1 MKQIALSYFEHPYL
15 VLIPLIIFFTFFV
28 YLIITVMR
36 RSNRELFEEFSN
48 IPLYDEED
56 TVDEQSERRDG

>member
-15 VLIPLIIFFTFFV
+15 IIIPLIIFFTFFV

-36 RSNRELFEEFSN
+36 KSNKTVFDELAN
-48 IPLYDEED
+48 IPLKDEED
-56 TVDEQSERRDG
+56 HKDEQSK

>member
-15 VLIPLIIFFTFFV
+15 ILIPLIMFVTFFV

-36 RSNRELFEEFSN
+36 KSNKEAFDELAN
-48 IPLYDEED
+48 IPLMDEED
-56 TVDEQSERRDG
+56 YTDDRSK